1 MDWFVLY
8 MSYIVDLSYQPN
20 TMSITAFVSHNQLFT
35 KKIYPCLLQLVL
47 LVFREDRLLQDRR
60 LCSAVR
66 FEPMTAVSAPSAI
79 TVEQK

>member
-1 MDWFVLY
+1 

-47 LVFREDRLLQDRR
+47 LVFREDRLL
-60 LCSAVR
+60 CSTVR
-66 FEPMTAVSAPSAI
+66 FEPMTAVSAPSTV

>member
-1 MDWFVLY
+1 

-60 LCSAVR
+60 LCSTVR
-66 FEPMTAVSAPSAI
+66 FEPMTAVSAPSAV
-79 TVEQK
+79 TVEQKRFITVVL